1 MLIGFTGRAGAGK
14 DHCHTTL
21 ATLYFSRLLVEMEAT
36 GLPYDLRDAG
46 LIPVE
51 RRSFADMLYKSA
63 AEAIGATPG
72 QLRDWKR
79 DGTAIHVVRPE
90 SGFVA
95 LRLTVRQYLQ
105 RYGTEAHRELFDPD
119 FWVNAVDLS
128 HAGRLV
134 TVTDVRFPNEA
145 RAIREAGG
153 IVLRVVGPDDGLG
166 DNHASEVP
174 LPDHLIDGI
183 VDNSD
188 RTPGL
193 GLIRELTSAILMAR
207 GGAR

>member
-21 ATLYFSRLLVEMEAT
+21 ATLY
-36 GLPYDLRDAG
+36 AG

-193 GLIRELTSAILMAR
+193 GLIRELARSLTTGQQWEEAYATLTSAILMAR